1 MNTDNLIIVC
11 YPPNTGGKF
20 LINCLGLSNNAF
32 FQDTNLIKM
41 QLNNRFTPTDKIN
54 CLSQKLSEVT
64 THWTDLDFS
73 WLSMF
78 NISRDQVQVYI
89 SLLPSIELFTTDL
102 LQNETYN
109 ILQKQDRYFFF
120 ESHNDLG
127 IMPKLIQF
135 WPNAKIIL
143 FNNHNE
149 KFLKF
154 RNAHDAYDRML
165 VNDTTIFP
173 LEKIYRVEWVPIDIN
188 GAIMWS
194 ADDYLNEDVFL
205 TQIELLYNK
214 LKLTDFNKEYIRTYY
229 RSWINKLNQLSSN
242 LHK

>member
-1 MNTDNLIIVC
+1 MNTNNVIIVC
-11 YPPNTGGKF
+11 YPRYTGGKF

-41 QLNNRFTPTDKIN
+41 QLNNRFTPMDKIN
-54 CLSQKLSEVT
+54 YLSQKLSEVT
-64 THWTDLDFS
+64 THWTDLDLG
-73 WLSMF
+73 WNSMF
-78 NISRDQVQVYI
+78 NISKDQVQVYRL
-89 SLLPSIELFTTDL
+89 LLPSIELFTTDL

-120 ESHNDLG
+120 ENVDLE
-127 IMPKLIQF
+127 IIPKLIQF

-143 FNNHNE
+143 FNNHYE

-154 RNAHDAYDRML
+154 RNAYDRMA
-165 VNDTTIFP
+165 
-173 LEKIYRVEWVPIDIN
+173 EWAPIDIN
-188 GAIMWS
+188 GAIMWN

-229 RSWINKLNQLSSN
+229 RSWINKLNQLSTN